1 VRIEAFE
8 QFRGVAL
15 DAGVILYFTGE
26 FSPAIATAL
35 ADSLRRRLERHG
47 LAAPMRRRL
56 FSTFVEMTQ
65 NILLYAA
72 PSPAPLLADE
82 EPDGSLDGLAA
93 PQGLE
98 AVTPGPG
105 EIRRRGAVALGQT
118 DDEVWVVCANL
129 VPAERVDR
137 LRGKLEALRGLDAA
151 ALREA
156 YRRQLANDDHEATD
170 LVSKGAGLG
179 LVTIARACTSP
190 LEWQLSPDPETGGLL
205 SIFHLCARLSTGIA
219 NSAGATGDG
228 FANSAGATGDGF
240 ANSAGATG
248 DGDANSARSGSQP

>member
-1 VRIEAFE
+1 MRIEAFE

-65 NILLYAA
+65 NILHYAA
-72 PSPAPLLADE
+72 PSPATPEVDE
-82 EPDGSLDGLAA
+82 GLDEPPVGPGAA
-93 PQGLE
+93 V
-98 AVTPGPG
+98 APGPG
-105 EIRRRGAVALGQT
+105 QIRRHGAVALGQT

-129 VPAERVDR
+129 VPAGRVDR

-156 YRRQLANDDHEATD
+156 YRRQLANHAHEATD
-170 LVSKGAGLG
+170 QVSKGAGLG
-179 LVTIARACTSP
+179 LLTIARACTSP
-190 LEWQLSPDPETGGLL
+190 LEWQLSPDPETGGCLT
-205 SIFHLCARLSTGIA
+205 SFHLCARL
-219 NSAGATGDG
+219 AT
-228 FANSAGATGDGF
+228 SPP
-240 ANSAGATG
+240 S
-248 DGDANSARSGSQP
+248 RSQP